1 MEDYGER
8 ELEKEGRGDEFSLI
22 RERLDSAGVEGQLKT
37 SLFGG
42 YAKREWRKS
51 SVPIRIWFP

>member
-42 YAKREWRKS
+42 YAKGS
-51 SVPIRIWFP
+51 GGNHQYL